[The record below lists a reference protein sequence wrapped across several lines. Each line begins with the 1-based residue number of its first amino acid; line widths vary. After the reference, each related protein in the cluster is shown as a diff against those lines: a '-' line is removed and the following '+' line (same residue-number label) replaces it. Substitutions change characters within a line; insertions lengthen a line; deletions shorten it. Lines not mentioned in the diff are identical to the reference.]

1 MNDAYEI
8 TLINRWTDLQAAAD
22 LLRLDKEAKRKA
34 IITPEIQAQLDELD
48 AEYNPT
54 IEAAQANAEAL
65 AKDIK
70 AAVAALGV
78 TVKAGAAQAVYAK
91 GRVSWD
97 TKALDGYAAAH
108 PELLGFRKEGE
119 PSVSLRWNK

>member
-1 MNDAYEI
+1 MDAAE
-8 TLINRWTDLQAAAD
+8 LINRWTDLQAAAD
-22 LLRLDKEAKRKA
+22 LLRLDKENKRKA

-65 AKDIK
+65 ARDIK
-70 AAVAALGV
+70 AAVIDMGV

-97 TKALDGYAAAH
+97 TKALDGYAAGH
-108 PELLGFRKEGE
+108 PEIIQFRKEGE